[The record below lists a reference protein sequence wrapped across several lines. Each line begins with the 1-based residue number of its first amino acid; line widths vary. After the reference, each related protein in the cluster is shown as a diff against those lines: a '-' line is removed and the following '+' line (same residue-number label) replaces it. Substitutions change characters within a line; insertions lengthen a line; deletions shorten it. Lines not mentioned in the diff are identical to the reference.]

1 MKVKKLLINKA
12 KGMPSSECEFIYAQA
27 GRGITGDRFAD
38 GGQRQAAIA
47 DSRITN
53 LSKEEQ
59 ESICGKKFK
68 ANILIENFEKEGASK
83 GDILNIGKAVL
94 EITVGAKE
102 CHPDVCDIAAAG
114 GRCAFKGATVFGK
127 IIKSGEIKKE
137 DSVELIRK
145 EQ

>member
-47 DSRITN
+47 DSRIIN
-53 LSKEEQ
+53 LSEEEK

-68 ANILIENFEKEGASK
+68 ANILIENFKNAGASK
-83 GDILNIGKAVL
+83 GDILKTGEAEI
-94 EITVGAKE
+94 EITAGAKQ
-102 CHPDVCDIAAAG
+102 CHPDVCDIAASG
-114 GRCAFKGATVFGK
+114 GRCVFKGATMFGK
-127 IIKSGEIKKE
+127 IIKSGKIKKE